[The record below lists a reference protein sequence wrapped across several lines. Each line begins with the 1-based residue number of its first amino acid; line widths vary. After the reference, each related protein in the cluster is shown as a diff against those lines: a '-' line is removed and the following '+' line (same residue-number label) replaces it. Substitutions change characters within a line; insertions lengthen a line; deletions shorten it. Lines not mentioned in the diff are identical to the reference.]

1 MTTDS
6 PVLWYLNRGTGIV
19 LLSLLSLSVLL
30 GVLALTGRP
39 AGDGGSRV
47 PRFVTQNLHRNLA
60 LGSVLL
66 LVAHIVTAVAD
77 EFVDIRWWQ
86 AVVPFGATYAPLWL
100 ELGTLAFDLML
111 VVAVTSLLRHRI
123 GLRSWRI
130 VHLTSWAAY
139 AAAVAHGF
147 GIGTD
152 LRHRDHW
159 EMWSIVPTA
168 FSVTVVVV
176 AFAWRLAGGL
186 RAREDVVRPSAERAR
201 IGVEA

>member
-1 MTTDS
+1 MLAILPVTD
-6 PVLWYLNRGTGIV
+6 
-19 LLSLLSLSVLL
+19 SVLL

-66 LVAHIVTAVAD
+66 LLAHIVTAVAD

-86 AVVPFGATYAPLWL
+86 ALVPFGATYAPLWL
-100 ELGTLAFDLML
+100 ELGTVAFDLMI
-111 VVAVTSLLRHRI
+111 VVTVTSLLRHRL
-123 GLRSWRI
+123 GVRSWRA

-139 AAAVAHGF
+139 VAAVVHGF

-152 LRHRDHW
+152 LRHRDHC
-159 EMWSIVPTA
+159 ERKDFVRILNEHLCRKS
-168 FSVTVVVV
+168 
-176 AFAWRLAGGL
+176 L
-186 RAREDVVRPSAERAR
+186 RMREVIEEIDNCEESDDHAQSGILLEPEAES
-201 IGVEA
+201 